1 VVQALPVRR
10 CAIELLLL
18 VALGLLMAV
27 LGPYDTLRL
36 PAAIRTVYWLLAI
49 VGGGLIGIAI
59 DATFG
64 SRIDRFWPRVLLV
77 TVAMTP
83 PVTLLVYG
91 LNIGLLGDPGGLQ
104 WLPGLLWQVFV
115 IALLVMAMRAL
126 AWRRVVET
134 RTLVIPPM
142 PEAERAFRMRL
153 TARRRTA
160 RLLAIEAEDHYV
172 RAHTDAGSELVTM
185 RFADA
190 LAELQ
195 QAHGHRLHRSW
206 WVADAAIESVRWRR
220 GSGEARLHGG
230 LIAPV
235 SRMHAAA
242 LKQAG
247 WH

>member
-1 VVQALPVRR
+1 MVQPLRR
-10 CAIELLLL
+10 AAIELTLL
-18 VALGLLMAV
+18 VALGLLMAM

-36 PAAIRTVYWLLAI
+36 PAAIRTLYWLLAI
-49 VGGGLIGIAI
+49 VGGGLIGIALDI
-59 DATFG
+59 VLG
-64 SRIDRFWPRVLLV
+64 SRIDRFWSRVLGV

-83 PVTLLVYG
+83 PVTALVYG
-91 LNIGLLGDPGGLQ
+91 LNIWVFGDPEGIQ
-104 WLPGLLWQVFV
+104 WLPSLLWQVFV

-134 RTLVIPPM
+134 RTVVVPPV
-142 PEAERAFRMRL
+142 PEAGRAFRMRL
-153 TARRRTA
+153 SARRRSA

-172 RAHTDAGSELVTM
+172 RAHTDMGSELVGM

-190 LAELQ
+190 LAELAE
-195 QAHGHRLHRSW
+195 AHGHRLHRSW
-206 WVADAAIESVRWRR
+206 WVADEAIESVRWRR
-220 GSGEARLHGG
+220 GAGEARLAGG

-235 SRMHAAA
+235 SRNHAAA